1 MIEIF
6 NKVKYILGNKF
17 YIIFILIINSFSIRI
32 LDLIGIA
39 SVVAIC
45 TTFVETE
52 INNQSLSFLDK
63 LSFFSINQR
72 LFFIFL
78 SFYLGY

>member
-52 INNQSLSFLDK
+52 INNQSLSFLDRS
-63 LSFFSINQR
+63 L
-72 LFFIFL
+72 
-78 SFYLGY
+78 